1 MLCVGIDV
9 GATKVAVG
17 EVDTV
22 EGRVLKRRQVATAR
36 DGREVLRDCVRL
48 AEELHRPG
56 VERLGIAVCELVRPD
71 GTIGSAAT
79 IDWTALDVSTAFS
92 HLAPTV
98 VESDVRAAA
107 VAEARLGAGRDR
119 ESMLF
124 VNVGSGISHTL
135 VVDGRALVGARGN
148 AIITGA
154 PPVESWSSGL
164 ALACDASTEE
174 VLADPASAGVVAEAA
189 TRLGQTL
196 AVLVNALDPSV
207 VVIGGGLGSVLR
219 YRTMVAEVTRSL
231 IYAEETRGL
240 DIVPA
245 ALGADA
251 GLIGAALVAA
261 DAAGHARAASGQ

>member
-9 GATKVAVG
+9 GATKVAAG
-17 EVDTV
+17 LVDTAHRGIL
-22 EGRVLKRRQVATAR
+22 EQRRVATAG

-48 AEELHRPG
+48 AEEIHRPG
-56 VERLGIAVCELVRPD
+56 VERLGVAVCELVRPD
-71 GTIGSAAT
+71 GTIASAAT
-79 IDWTALDVSTAFS
+79 IDWTALDVGAAFS

-135 VVDGRALVGARGN
+135 VVEGRPLAGARGN

-154 PPVESWSSGL
+154 PPVETWSSGL
-164 ALACDASTEE
+164 ALASSGGASTEE
-174 VLADPASAGVVAEAA
+174 VLADPASADLVAEAA
-189 TRLGQTL
+189 ERLGQTL
-196 AVLVNALDPSV
+196 AILVNALDPSV
-207 VVIGGGLGSVLR
+207 VVIGGGLGSVCH
-219 YRTMVAEVTRSL
+219 YRAMVVEATRPL

-245 ALGADA
+245 ALGPD
-251 GLIGAALVAA
+251 AALVGATLIAA
-261 DAAGHARAASGQ
+261 EA

>member
-9 GATKVAVG
+9 GATKVAAGV
-17 EVDTV
+17 VDTAKR
-22 EGRVLKRRQVATAR
+22 GVLERRRVATAR

-48 AEELHRPG
+48 AEELYG
-56 VERLGIAVCELVRPD
+56 SEVERLGVAVCELVRRD
-71 GTIGSAAT
+71 GTIASAAT
-79 IDWTALDVSTAFS
+79 VDWTAIDVSAAFS

-124 VNVGSGISHTL
+124 VNVGSGISHTM
-135 VVDGRALVGARGN
+135 VVEGRPLMGARGN
-148 AIITGA
+148 AIVTGA
-154 PPVESWSSGL
+154 PPVERWSSGL
-164 ALACDASTEE
+164 ALAAAAGPSVEE

-196 AVLVNALDPSV
+196 AVLVNALDPAV
-207 VVIGGGLGSVLR
+207 LVIGGGLGSVAS
-219 YRTMVAEVTRSL
+219 YRGRVEEVTRSL

-251 GLIGAALVAA
+251 ALIGATLVAA
-261 DAAGHARAASGQ
+261 EA

>member
-1 MLCVGIDV
+1 MLCIGIDV
-9 GATKVAVG
+9 GASKVAAGV
-17 EVDTV
+17 VDT
-22 EGRVLKRRQVATAR
+22 GGWGVLERRRVATAR

-48 AEELHRPG
+48 AEELHRPD

-71 GTIGSAAT
+71 GTMGSSAT
-79 IDWTALDVSTAFS
+79 IDWTALDVRAAFS

-107 VAEARLGAGRDR
+107 LGEARLGAGRDR

-135 VVDGRALVGARGN
+135 VVEGLPLAGARGN

-154 PPVESWSSGL
+154 PPVERWSSGL
-164 ALACDASTEE
+164 ALANRAGASTEE
-174 VLADPASAGVVAEAA
+174 VLADPASADVVAEAA

-196 AVLVNALDPSV
+196 ATLVNALDPAV
-207 VVIGGGLGSVLR
+207 VVIGGGLGSVRR
-219 YRTMVAEVTRSL
+219 YRAMVVDVTRSL

-245 ALGADA
+245 ALGPDA
-251 GLIGAALVAA
+251 ALIGATLIAA
-261 DAAGHARAASGQ
+261 EA

>member
-9 GATKVAVG
+9 GATKVAAGVF
-17 EVDTV
+17 DTT
-22 EGRVLKRRQVATAR
+22 GRGVLERRRVATAR

-48 AEELHRPG
+48 AEALHRPD
-56 VERLGIAVCELVRPD
+56 VERLGVAVCELVRPD
-71 GTIGSAAT
+71 GTIASAAT
-79 IDWTALDVSTAFS
+79 IDWTELDVGAAFS

-107 VAEARLGAGRDR
+107 LAEARLGAGRDR

-135 VVDGRALVGARGN
+135 VVEGRPLAGARGN

-154 PPVESWSSGL
+154 PPVERWSSGL
-164 ALACDASTEE
+164 ALAGSGGASTEE
-174 VLADPASAGVVAEAA
+174 VLADPASADVVAEAA

-207 VVIGGGLGSVLR
+207 VVMGGGLGSVGR
-219 YRTMVAEVTRSL
+219 YRAMVVEVTRSL

-245 ALGADA
+245 ALGPD
-251 GLIGAALVAA
+251 AALVGASLVAA
-261 DAAGHARAASGQ
+261 EA